1 MMIHKKKKLKCGK
14 CYHEFLVKLII
25 IYIVYTV
32 FMHRDGEWFENKTT
46 TKSGEV
52 FCTNIMM
59 CRMSVKFHFFTFQLR
74 MCIVIFHM
82 GG

>member
-1 MMIHKKKKLKCGK
+1 
-14 CYHEFLVKLII
+14 
-25 IYIVYTV
+25 
-32 FMHRDGEWFENKTT
+32 MHRDGEWFENKTT

-74 MCIVIFHM
+74 MCSNCSHGVEIKKLNAHM
-82 GG
+82 IYRTI

>member
-1 MMIHKKKKLKCGK
+1 MF
-14 CYHEFLVKLII
+14 YHEFLVKLII

-32 FMHRDGEWFENKTT
+32 FMHRDGEWLENKTT

-74 MCIVIFHM
+74 MCIVIVHM
-82 GG
+82 GYK

>member
-1 MMIHKKKKLKCGK
+1 MF
-14 CYHEFLVKLII
+14 YHEFLVKLII

-74 MCIVIFHM
+74 MCIVIVHM
-82 GG
+82 GYK

>member
-1 MMIHKKKKLKCGK
+1 
-14 CYHEFLVKLII
+14 
-25 IYIVYTV
+25 
-32 FMHRDGEWFENKTT
+32 MHRDGEWFENKTT

-74 MCIVIFHM
+74 MCIVIVHM
-82 GG
+82 GYK

>member
-1 MMIHKKKKLKCGK
+1 MF
-14 CYHEFLVKLII
+14 YHEFLVKLII

-59 CRMSVKFHFFTFQLR
+59 CRMSVKFHFFTFQFTNVY
-74 MCIVIFHM
+74 IVIVHM
-82 GG
+82 G